1 MQTMPAKSRDEES
14 NAVPRSRN
22 PRLRSQQLKE
32 DFALDLRMRSGYYD
46 QLRAIQHSA
55 LMIELDFV
63 GEVQYANLLMLDYLG
78 VDSDTG
84 TESIGLRNLIEN
96 RSLKLP
102 KGLVLSM
109 VRGNVWRGTLDL
121 KSGHGSLVSFE
132 ATITPVMD
140 EDSNYPIKYVIVGFD
155 VTRQK
160 RQKENLM
167 KMMKQE
173 QGYIAELEVAKRQ
186 LEAKV
191 DEKIR
196 EIKDSITYSERIQTA
211 LMPAPARLQDML
223 PAGFEAA
230 VLFKP
235 RDQVSGDFF
244 WAGAHQDRHLLAVGD
259 ATGHGIPGAFLS
271 ILGLGALARQVEERG
286 NTNPGQLLHALDEFL
301 LNTLGMQSAP
311 GQVSVQDTIEM
322 GIVEMLPNSG
332 LITYS
337 SAMLS
342 AFLVNSEEGL
352 LDLRGARRPLG
363 GTLHDRTLP
372 FTSQTIE
379 MKPGDTLYLFSDGY
393 HTQLGDQK
401 NDHKPIGKRRFRNL
415 VRDVGDIQSL
425 PDRLS
430 VLEVLLRQWMGPVQA
445 QSDDIIIIALRYKGA

>member
-1 MQTMPAKSRDEES
+1 MPANSRDNES
-14 NAVPRSRN
+14 TEVPRSRN
-22 PRLRSQQLKE
+22 PRLRSAQLKE
-32 DFALDLRMRSGYYD
+32 DFALDLRMRSGFYD
-46 QLRAIQHSA
+46 QLRALQHSA
-55 LMIELDFV
+55 LMMEMDFM
-63 GEVQYANLLMLDYLG
+63 GEVMYANLLMLDYLG
-78 VDSDTG
+78 ADSETG
-84 TESIGLRNLIEN
+84 TDALGLRALMESRN
-96 RSLKLP
+96 LKLP
-102 KGLVLSM
+102 KALILAM
-109 VRGNVWRGTLDL
+109 LRGHVWRGTLDL
-121 KSGHGSLVSFE
+121 SSAHGTLVSFE
-132 ATITPVMD
+132 ATITPVVS
-140 EDSNYPIKYVIVGFD
+140 EDSNYPIKYVIIGFD

-173 QGYIAELEVAKRQ
+173 QGYIAELEMAKRQ

-196 EIKDSITYSERIQTA
+196 EIKDSITYSERIQNA
-211 LMPAPARLQDML
+211 LMPAPARLQELL
-223 PAGFEAA
+223 PAGYEAA

-244 WAGAHQDRHLLAVGD
+244 WAGSHQDRHLLAVGD

-286 NTNPGQLLHALDEFL
+286 NTNPGQILHAVDEFL

-322 GIVEMLPNSG
+322 GIVEMQPNSG
-332 LITYS
+332 LVTYS

-352 LDLRGARRPLG
+352 VDLRGARRPLG
-363 GTLHDRTLP
+363 GTLHDRSLP
-372 FTSQTIE
+372 FTNQTLE
-379 MKPGDTLYLFSDGY
+379 LKPGDTLYLFSDGY

-415 VRDVGDIQSL
+415 VRDVGEIQSL

-430 VLEVLLRQWMGPVQA
+430 VLEVLLRQWQGPVQA
-445 QSDDIIIIALRYKGA
+445 QSDDILIIALRFKGA